1 LSAISDNGLQS
12 VFLKGVKY
20 SLTGQHSLA
29 VKEYR
34 RLLSIDSTLERPR
47 LELAHTL
54 FKLKDYKGAE
64 YHFKK
69 VLTTVKSE
77 KVKINIRGF
86 LSQIRQKLP
95 HLNLVVGFVSD
106 TNPNQETSVKKVTI
120 GGMEFD
126 LNTTSKVE
134 SKSGYEVSVNAKVP
148 INIKDN
154 TFIKANLEYTDYSGR
169 SNEKTFLSTSYGRHF
184 SLNNHSSITPEVGIH
199 RFIHK
204 GSTLYR
210 GKNIAINYFN
220 ALNDSINAE
229 LNYKLLDY
237 KYPDYSH
244 IDGKKTI
251 TTAAVSNLISQN
263 NRVNAQLSILD
274 SDSVDK
280 TISYRQSSLSISNT
294 QEFNGGWSVGLTAT
308 VNKKNYLKKD
318 PFFGVIREDREKTIE
333 FSLLNSLFD
342 VQGMSPKI
350 KIGRVEND
358 SNIVL
363 HKFDR
368 NYSKLEFTKEF

>member
-1 LSAISDNGLQS
+1 MPLSAISDNGLQS

-106 TNPNQETSVKKVTI
+106 TNPSQETSVKKVTI

-134 SKSGYEVSVNAKVP
+134 SK
-148 INIKDN
+148 
-154 TFIKANLEYTDYSGR
+154 
-169 SNEKTFLSTSYGRHF
+169 
-184 SLNNHSSITPEVGIH
+184 
-199 RFIHK
+199 
-204 GSTLYR
+204 
-210 GKNIAINYFN
+210 
-220 ALNDSINAE
+220 
-229 LNYKLLDY
+229 
-237 KYPDYSH
+237 
-244 IDGKKTI
+244 
-251 TTAAVSNLISQN
+251 
-263 NRVNAQLSILD
+263 
-274 SDSVDK
+274 
-280 TISYRQSSLSISNT
+280 
-294 QEFNGGWSVGLTAT
+294 
-308 VNKKNYLKKD
+308 
-318 PFFGVIREDREKTIE
+318 
-333 FSLLNSLFD
+333 
-342 VQGMSPKI
+342 
-350 KIGRVEND
+350 
-358 SNIVL
+358 
-363 HKFDR
+363 
-368 NYSKLEFTKEF
+368 